1 MPEIPKID
9 NEELSV
15 KARKVMITM
24 LRDGAFERTG
34 RLPSEELLAQKLGVS
49 RTVVRDVLAA
59 LEGEGFITR
68 RRGIGTIINK
78 HVLQVTSRLDLE
90 KEFLE
95 EIADAGYIPSIAYVK
110 PSMTKADQN
119 AAKHLW
125 VNEGD
130 ELIVVERLILAN
142 QRPAILCIDH
152 IPQKLV
158 IDPTYKNKDLEPPIF
173 QFLQQYCHCSVEM
186 DLTKIEPCLA
196 DKNLATTFE
205 IPEGSPILYLD
216 EVGYNISQRP
226 VLWSKEYYAP
236 GILEFTVLRR
246 KV

>member
-1 MPEIPKID
+1 MPDIPKID
-9 NEELSV
+9 NEELSD

-24 LRDGAFERTG
+24 LRDGAFEKTG

-59 LEGEGFITR
+59 LEGQGFITR
-68 RRGIGTIINK
+68 RRGIGTIINN

-95 EIADAGYIPSIAYVK
+95 EIADVGYIPRIAYVK
-110 PSMTKADQN
+110 PSMMKADPI
-119 AAKHLW
+119 AAQHLR
-125 VNEGD
+125 VDEGD
-130 ELIVVERLILAN
+130 ELIVVERLVLAD

-158 IDPTYKNKDLEPPIF
+158 MDPTYQTSDLEPPIF
-173 QFLQQYCHCSVEM
+173 QFLQHFCHCSVEM
-186 DLTKIEPCLA
+186 DITKIEPCLV
-196 DKNLATTFE
+196 DKNLAAIFE
-205 IPEGSPILYLD
+205 VNEGSPMLHLN
-216 EVGYNISQRP
+216 EVGFDIRQRP